1 MKNLRNL
8 IKTLM
13 LTAISL
19 MTFSAFAQTKD
30 SIDVSIFT
38 VGYNFTV
45 NTTDREGNA
54 VVDSLH
60 TILMVG
66 ANVTKTSYIITN
78 L

>member
-8 IKTLM
+8 IKTL
-13 LTAISL
+13 LFTAISL

-45 NTTDREGNA
+45 NTTDREGKA

-60 TILMVG
+60 TVLI
-66 ANVTKTSYIITN
+66 SP
-78 L
+78 

>member
-1 MKNLRNL
+1 ML
-8 IKTLM
+8 IAICGLALDSTP
-13 LTAISL
+13 LTN
-19 MTFSAFAQTKD
+19 QKD

-60 TILMVG
+60 TVLI
-66 ANVTKTSYIITN
+66 SP
-78 L
+78 

>member
-1 MKNLRNL
+1 M
-8 IKTLM
+8 M
-13 LTAISL
+13 LSAICGW
-19 MTFSAFAQTKD
+19 AQTKD

-66 ANVTKTSYIITN
+66 ANVTKTNYIITN
-78 L
+78 LSNYNKSVYRKIF

>member
-1 MKNLRNL
+1 MKRITLSFL
-8 IKTLM
+8 IM
-13 LTAISL
+13 LIAICGLALDSTPL
-19 MTFSAFAQTKD
+19 TNQKD

-60 TILMVG
+60 TVLI
-66 ANVTKTSYIITN
+66 SP
-78 L
+78 